1 MFYNL
6 GYLNRQ
12 ILGNEYDFDPLGV
25 ENLGTWSPGAIKL
38 FKGLMKTLIDITVN
52 EDLAAFLVFQR
63 GNAASIIAT
72 VSRGPLQ

>member
-6 GYLNRQ
+6 SYLNRQ
-12 ILGNEYDFDPLGV
+12 ILGNEYDFDLLGV
-25 ENLGTWSPGAIKL
+25 ETLVTWSSSAIKL
-38 FKGLMKTLIDITVN
+38 FKGSMKRLIDITVN

-72 VSRGPLQ
+72 II